1 MWHLDIS
8 FVYASGLLWLLE
20 WSTNKIQ
27 WRGDISCYIHLGHWG
42 MYIFHSLFSFFD
54 LLYTQT
60 DYWWMQCSIVI
71 CSDSYFKTLA
81 VIATLILFWQI
92 TVDVDHKR
100 AGRTTGRVIDLPASQ
115 RNQQPGVQSGATTS
129 TAVVWIAGHYGI
141 NINPPKNFLKHYLE
155 IRHHNLPSMY
165 GPKKKGTLK
174 YEWRRYLNH
183 ELLSFL
189 FHTGIWFNFCCKYY
203 MNVCKLH

>member
-71 CSDSYFKTLA
+71 CSDLYFKTLA

-115 RNQQPGVQSGATTS
+115 RNQQPGVQSGATT
-129 TAVVWIAGHYGI
+129 VWIAGHYGI
-141 NINPPKNFLKHYLE
+141 NINPPKIFLKHYLE

-165 GPKKKGTLK
+165 GPKKGHLK
-174 YEWRRYLNH
+174 
-183 ELLSFL
+183 
-189 FHTGIWFNFCCKYY
+189 IWMETISKPWIAFFFVSYGY
-203 MNVCKLH
+203 MV